1 MLKIVKRGF
10 SADTRAELTE
20 AILEKIKS
28 GTRTVLLVPEQQT
41 VISETEMAKRLPP
54 SSVLN
59 FEVTNFTRLANTV
72 FRSLGGLFG
81 EYCDSVRES
90 LIMWRTLTELSPMLE
105 LTSKRRE
112 IGAGVV
118 KKALSAVKEAES
130 FAIGAH
136 DLLSSM
142 ESERIK
148 GNSRLFAKLN
158 DLQMIYSLYKAMLSE
173 KYLDSQDMLAETE
186 KRLRE
191 NPEYLRGA
199 CIFVEGFTS
208 FTERQYSILAT
219 LAGRAEV
226 SVYFILSGLNADGF
240 EYGEVSRAEA
250 KLKMSV
256 RRRESDVAL
265 ENRLAYDAK
274 SNPPILNIA
283 ESLWLTD
290 TENVKYD
297 LQNNEDLRIFEAQT
311 PFDEADFIAS
321 DIKRRIILGARYS
334 DFAIIARNSQ
344 KYAGIID
351 HSLKM
356 QGIPHF
362 TSRTN
367 DVASYEIIKLIYTAY
382 NMVMRGFGREELLT
396 YAKCSLSGI
405 SREECDELELY
416 IDTWQINGKRFVDGL
431 DWNMNPDGYTSR
443 RREDTGEVLRR
454 INDTRRRLT
463 EPLIRFA
470 EEAETAGSVTAQAT
484 ALVKFMREMRLEE
497 ALAKRVEAL
506 YAAGETEMADEEGS
520 LWRLIIDTLD
530 LIVEISGEM
539 PCDAEGF
546 LSQLKIAFSAREF
559 GRIPVFRDVVTIG
572 SADMLRLFDKKHIYM
587 IGVLEDEFPATVGES
602 SYFTDKD
609 KAELNLVGLEL
620 APDTDIKAGREL
632 YIFTRAL
639 SYAGESVTLTY
650 PSHNTVFKLTT
661 PSSVIKKI
669 EDMSGVLRVRI
680 DSISPTDLIYSPEYA
695 LEASLSGV
703 PGGDAALRGALLAM
717 GFEKALKI
725 SEGEVKITDLKL
737 DGNIAGEIYGGRL
750 RLSQTAIDKY
760 LTCPLSH
767 FLQYA
772 LRLGEE
778 RRAEFDARNIGT
790 FIHAI
795 LESFFGAIKERDI
808 SPADLTGDER
818 LALTDECARAY
829 IRSIGEEDIDSPR
842 TRVKIERLKKA
853 AKPIIDTL
861 ADELHTS
868 LFTPAFFELPVGR
881 GKSDGTPDA
890 ITYKAEGGDIHIY
903 GIVDR
908 VDAYKMGD
916 DVAVRVIDYKTGSKE
931 FSPDDMSEGRNLQMF
946 LYLKS
951 ICDTKNEAFRRK
963 LGVGEN
969 GKIIPAG
976 VIYVKTSLSDV
987 TIDRPSE
994 EEAERALEAAQ
1005 KREGMVLD
1013 NEHII
1018 SAMGLKYTPL
1028 YSEKKPDE
1036 ITNAK
1041 RKYLYDEES
1050 WERIMGDIESVVR
1063 DVVAK
1068 MRGGDISAM
1077 PRTQAKGA
1085 HTPCEYC
1092 NFKAVC
1098 RNVRTK

>member
-1 MLKIVKRGF
+1 MLKIIKRGF
-10 SADTRAELTE
+10 SADIRDELT
-20 AILEKIKS
+20 ANILEKIKL
-28 GTRTVLLVPEQQT
+28 GTRTILLVPEQQT

-90 LIMWRTLTELSPMLE
+90 LIMWRTLSELSPLLE

-118 KKALSAVKEAES
+118 RKALSAVKEAES
-130 FAIGAH
+130 FAIGTD

-142 ESERIK
+142 ENERIK
-148 GNSRLFAKLN
+148 NNPRLFAKLC
-158 DLQMIYSLYKAMLSE
+158 DLQKIYSLYKANLSE
-173 KYLDSQDMLAETE
+173 SYLDSQDMLAETD

-191 NPEYLRGA
+191 CPDYLSGA

-219 LAGRAEV
+219 LATRAEV
-226 SVYFILSGLNADGF
+226 SVYFVLSGLNPYGF
-240 EYGEVSRAEA
+240 EYGEISRAEE
-250 KLKMSV
+250 KLKGV
-256 RRRESDVAL
+256 IRRRGGNIKL
-265 ENRLAYDAK
+265 ENRLADDAK
-274 SNPPILNIA
+274 YNSPLQNIA
-283 ESLWLTD
+283 ESLWLANG
-290 TENVKYD
+290 ENVKHN
-297 LQNNEDLRIFEAQT
+297 LQSEDNLRIFEAQT

-321 DIKRRIILGARYS
+321 DIRRRVYHGARYS
-334 DFAIIARNSQ
+334 DFAIISRDAGA
-344 KYAGIID
+344 YAGIID
-351 HSLKM
+351 CALLG

-362 TSRTN
+362 TSRTG

-382 NMVMRGFGREELLT
+382 NMILRGFRREELLT

-416 IDTWQINGKRFVDGL
+416 IDTWQINGERFTDGL
-431 DWNMNPDGYTSR
+431 DWNMNPAGYTSR
-443 RREDTGEVLRR
+443 RAEGVGEALKR
-454 INDTRRRLT
+454 INDTRRRLI
-463 EPLIRFA
+463 EPLMRFA
-470 EEAETAGSVTAQAT
+470 DEARCADSVLGQAT
-484 ALVKFMREMRLEE
+484 ALVKFMREMRLEA
-497 ALAKRVEAL
+497 ALSERTSAL
-506 YAAGETEMADEEGS
+506 RASGEVEMAEEEGA
-520 LWRLIIDTLD
+520 LWSLIINTLD
-530 LIVEISGEM
+530 LIVEISGEL

-546 LSQLKIAFSAREF
+546 LAQLKVAFSAREF

-587 IGVLEDEFPATVGES
+587 IGVLEDVFPASVTDG

-609 KAELNLVGLEL
+609 KNELNLAGLEL
-620 APDTDIKAGREL
+620 TPDTDIKAAREL

-639 SYAGESVTLTY
+639 SYAGETVTLTY
-650 PSHNTVFKLTT
+650 PSHNTAFKLV
-661 PSSVIKKI
+661 PPASVIGKI
-669 EDMSGVLRVRI
+669 KDMSGVLPVRVE
-680 DSISPTDLIYSPEYA
+680 SIPRLDLIYSPEYA
-695 LEASLSGV
+695 VEADLSETR
-703 PGGDAALRGALLAM
+703 GGYAALRRALLDR
-717 GFEKALKI
+717 GFEEILKI
-725 SEGEVKITDLKL
+725 SESDVRVGELKL
-737 DGNIAGEIYGGRL
+737 DGAVSGEIYGGTI
-750 RLSQTAIDKY
+750 RLSQSAIDRY

-795 LESFFGAIKERDI
+795 LEGFFGAIREREI
-808 SPADLTGDER
+808 SPADLTGEER
-818 LALTDECARAY
+818 LALTEECARDY

-861 ADELHTS
+861 ADELLS
-868 LFTPAFFELPVGR
+868 SRFTPAFFELPI
-881 GKSDGTPDA
+881 GKSRADSLPDA
-890 ITYKAEGGDIHIY
+890 ITYKAEGGDILIY

-908 VDAYKMGD
+908 VDTLPLGD

-931 FSPDDMSEGRNLQMF
+931 FSPDDMREGKNLQMF
-946 LYLKS
+946 LYLKA
-951 ICDTKNEAFRRK
+951 ICDTKNEAFRER
-963 LGVGEN
+963 LGVKEN

-987 TIDRPSE
+987 TIDSPSA
-994 EEAERALEAAQ
+994 EEASHALEAAQ

-1013 NEHII
+1013 NENII

-1028 YSEKKPDE
+1028 YSERKPDE
-1036 ITNAK
+1036 IASTK
-1041 RKYLYDEES
+1041 RKYLYDEAA
-1050 WERIMGDIESVVR
+1050 WEEIMNDIEEVVR
-1063 DVVAK
+1063 GVVSR
-1068 MRGGDISAM
+1068 MRGGDISAI
-1077 PRTQAKGA
+1077 PRTESKAQ